1 MMWLS
6 NTVGDFDFYLVTG
19 DEVKR
24 FMVFALFYAIFTR
37 FWENQHFT
45 YLFFVLKAY
54 KSVKLMLQV
63 YLKV

>member
-45 YLFFVLKAY
+45 YLFFV
-54 KSVKLMLQV
+54 
-63 YLKV
+63 